1 MRRKEGRRGQEKG
14 RKREGKENEENDE
27 ERSGSREGRGK
38 RMRIE
43 E

>member
-27 ERSGSREGRGK
+27 ERSGSREGRGQ